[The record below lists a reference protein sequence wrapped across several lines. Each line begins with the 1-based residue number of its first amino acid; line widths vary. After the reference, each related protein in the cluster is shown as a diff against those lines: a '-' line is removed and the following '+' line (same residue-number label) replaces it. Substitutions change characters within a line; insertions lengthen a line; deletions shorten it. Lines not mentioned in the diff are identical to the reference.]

1 MVGIKKTTMAV
12 NHLHRAAKVKNDEY
26 YTLYEDIEYAMEKYK
41 DCFNGKVVYLP
52 CDDYRH
58 SNFTKYFKDNFGR
71 LGLKKLV
78 CTNYAQK
85 SLFGDNLSECSY
97 HYEFDGQTEKVQKL
111 KYDGDFASSECVKI
125 MRQCDIVVTNPPFS
139 IFNKLVKQITSLEK
153 DYILLGTV
161 LKINGRIPFELFL
174 RGKLF
179 TTNTKC
185 HSMQF
190 TNGKGIGN
198 CIWYS
203 NLDVSSAKEML
214 PKNVKY
220 EEGKYEKYNGTDI
233 ICVNKI
239 ADIPYD
245 YNGMLAVPLTILYY
259 DFSEYEVCGRTFG
272 HRSKPVMGEL
282 CVNEKVGNK
291 YKFAR
296 LIIRRK
302 VVNHFQK

>member
-1 MVGIKKTTMAV
+1 MGVE
-12 NHLHRAAKVKNDEY
+12 HLHRATKVKNDEY
-26 YTLYEDIEYAMEKYK
+26 YTLYEDIEYAMTNYK

-85 SLFGDNLSECSY
+85 SLFGDNLSECAY

-139 IFNKLVKQITSLEK
+139 IFGKLVKQITDFKK
-153 DYILLGTV
+153 DYILLGTI
-161 LKINGRIPFELFL
+161 LKINGRVSLELFL

-179 TTNTKC
+179 TTNPKGNT
-185 HSMQF
+185 MWF
-190 TNGKGIGN
+190 TNGKGIAN

-203 NLDVSSAKEML
+203 NLNVPSEKRML

-220 EEGKYEKYNGTDI
+220 EEGKYQKYNGTDI
-233 ICVNKI
+233 ICLDKI

-245 YNGMLAVPLTILYY
+245 YNGMLAAPLTIIYY
-259 DFSEYEVCGRTFG
+259 DFSEYEVCGRTG
-272 HRSKPVMGEL
+272 GKGSGNKPVMGEL
-282 CVNEKVGNK
+282 CVNASVGGENK
-291 YKFAR
+291 FCR

-302 VVNHFQK
+302 L

>member
-1 MVGIKKTTMAV
+1 MSTK
-12 NHLHRAAKVKNDEY
+12 HLRRAAKMKNDEY
-26 YTLYEDIEYAMEKYK
+26 YTLYEDIEYAMANYK
-41 DCFNGKVVYLP
+41 DCFRNKVVYLP

-85 SLFGDNLSECSY
+85 SLFGDNLSECAY

-139 IFNKLVKQITSLEK
+139 IFNKLVKQITALEK
-153 DYILLGTV
+153 DYILLGTI
-161 LKINGRIPFELFL
+161 LKLNGRFPFELFL

-179 TTNTKC
+179 TTNPKC

-220 EEGKYEKYNGTDI
+220 EEDKYQKYNGTDI
-233 ICVNKI
+233 ICVDKI

-245 YNGMLAVPLTILYY
+245 YNGMLAVPLTVLYY
-259 DFSEYEVCGRTFG
+259 DFSGYEVCGRTMG
-272 HRSKPVMGEL
+272 KTSGSKPVIGEL
-282 CVNEKVGNK
+282 CVNADVGGQS
-291 YKFAR
+291 KFAR
-296 LIIRRK
+296 LILRRK